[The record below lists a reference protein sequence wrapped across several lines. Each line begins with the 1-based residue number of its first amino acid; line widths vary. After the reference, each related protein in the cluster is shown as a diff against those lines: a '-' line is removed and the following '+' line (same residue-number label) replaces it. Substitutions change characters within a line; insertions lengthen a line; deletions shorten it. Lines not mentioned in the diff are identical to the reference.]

1 MTSLRVIAVLIVLA
15 GFFAGRGMFEV
26 APMPSANVQPVAQES
41 LTTAVSDVGA
51 PEELIP
57 ATGNDEPLVDV
68 YGNEVERAVGDY
80 RVDPQGE
87 IYERH
92 APDTAVARLGPA
104 EL

>member
-26 APMPSANVQPVAQES
+26 AAMPPTDVQPVAQES
-41 LTTAVSDVGA
+41 PSTAVFDVA
-51 PEELIP
+51 TPEELTPENGI
-57 ATGNDEPLVDV
+57 DEPMVDV

-80 RVDPQGE
+80 RVDPHGE
-87 IYERH
+87 MYERH